1 MRFAAIPLL
10 LLGLAACVDRP
21 SNQVP
26 LSKEPISV
34 RGWVADVEGSP
45 TVPLKT
51 AETEAVRKI
60 QLFQSTDVQVD
71 NAPYVSGGVAEN
83 GSFVLLDVPPGTVT
97 LTFNAPGAPGA
108 RLLLQNIPG
117 SADVLIPSILLK
129 KNGGVAILDP
139 KGVRIRI
146 ADKIDKP
153 HPTGKSALVNG
164 VSVPITLVP
173 INDMV
178 DRRDWPNPPGVRPL
192 ATVR

>member
-1 MRFAAIPLL
+1 MRRAAIPLL
-10 LLGLAACVDRP
+10 LLGFAACVDRP
-21 SNQVP
+21 AGQAP

-45 TVPLKT
+45 NVPLKT
-51 AETEAVRKI
+51 PETEAVRKI

-83 GSFVLLDVPPGTVT
+83 GSFVLLDVPPGAVT
-97 LTFNAPGAPGA
+97 LTFNAPGAPNA
-108 RLLLQNIPG
+108 RLVLQNVPG
-117 SADVLIPSILLK
+117 SADVLIPAILLK
-129 KNGGVAILDP
+129 KNGSVALLDP
-139 KGVRIRI
+139 KGVRIRL

-153 HPTGKSALVNG
+153 HPSGKSALVNG
-164 VSVPITLVP
+164 MSVPVTIVP

-178 DRRDWPNPPGVRPL
+178 DRRDWPNPPGARPL

>member
-1 MRFAAIPLL
+1 MRLRLIPMALL
-10 LLGLAACVDRP
+10 ALAACVDRP
-21 SNQVP
+21 AGTAP

-34 RGWVADVEGSP
+34 RGWVSDVEGSP

-51 AETEAVRKI
+51 PETEAARKI

-97 LTFNAPGAPGA
+97 LTFSAPGAAGA
-108 RLLLQNIPG
+108 RLVLQNIPG
-117 SADVLIPSILLK
+117 SADVLIPAILLK
-129 KNGGVAILDP
+129 KGGVGLLDP
-139 KGVRIRI
+139 KGIRVRI
-146 ADKIDKP
+146 AEKIDKP
-153 HPTGKSALVNG
+153 HPSGKSALING
-164 VSVPITLVP
+164 MSVPITVVP

>member
-1 MRFAAIPLL
+1 MRLAAIPLL
-10 LLGLAACVDRP
+10 LLGFAACSDRP
-21 SNQVP
+21 AGQAP

-34 RGWVADVEGSP
+34 RGWVTDVEGSP

-51 AETEAVRKI
+51 AETEPVRKI

-97 LTFNAPGAPGA
+97 LTFHAPGAPGA
-108 RLLLQNIPG
+108 RLVLQNVPG

-129 KNGGVAILDP
+129 KNGGVALIDP
-139 KGVRIRI
+139 KSVRVRI

-164 VSVPITLVP
+164 ISVPIVIVP

-178 DRRDWPNPPGVRPL
+178 DRRDWPNPPGARPL
-192 ATVR
+192 AIVR